1 MRRPFQIAISAVGL
15 GALALAVLMLGPGT
29 SGALETN
36 DGCPNPD
43 PIYRAHDSAHVP
55 QVFYIGDSISANAD
69 QKKIYADK
77 NWAKGWKTL
86 IIARGGAKIQT
97 HRCLNWL
104 SFYWAHEG
112 NARAVVVELGTNDIY
127 GIYDEN
133 YTYRGWTGVMPP
145 NQRLTEI
152 ARVFTQMNWVANYLD
167 NKCVVWVGLNH
178 YKDSLADDKDVALA
192 FDRHLTDLASNHP
205 NLHYASYA
213 TLVRDN
219 ATFQRSLYGPPWS
232 GRPEYGTLDTIHP
245 LFPGRFELG
254 AWVTRQVDHF
264 CI

>member
-1 MRRPFQIAISAVGL
+1 MPATSMTTKLRPGWRIAVAAFV
-15 GALALAVLMLGPGT
+15 LAAAAAAVLGPSD

-43 PIYRAHDSAHVP
+43 PIYRAHDSANAP

-69 QKKIYADK
+69 QKAIYAEK

-86 IIARGGAKIQT
+86 VIARGGAKIQT

-104 SFYWAHEG
+104 SFYWAHESS
-112 NARAVVVELGTNDIY
+112 ARAVVVELGTNDIFQIND
-127 GIYDEN
+127 GN
-133 YTYRGWTGVMPP
+133 AGSPPPPMPP

-152 ARVFTQMNWVANYLD
+152 SKVFTEVNWVADYLRS
-167 NKCVVWVGLNH
+167 KCVVWVGLNH
-178 YKDSLADDKDVALA
+178 YRDSIANDKDTALA
-192 FDRHLTDLASNHP
+192 FNRHLQDLEDNHP

-219 ATFQRSLYGPPWS
+219 TTFYNSLYVDS
-232 GRPEYGTLDTIHP
+232 GHDTIHP
-245 LFPGRFELG
+245 TFPGKWELG
-254 AWVTRQVDHF
+254 AWVTRQVDNF